1 MNRISDYGLIG
12 DCHSAAL
19 VGRDGSIDWACFPR
33 FDSPSVFARNL
44 DESRGGHLRLAP
56 EFIED
61 VRRAYIEDT
70 NILTTTFE
78 CAGGILELTDC
89 MPVEIPDEPT
99 GSRVRVHHSILR
111 RARCVAGTVELR
123 LSAAPRF
130 EYGSLLPRFTPLS
143 ARSAYVEGG
152 ADAIV
157 INATRP
163 VEVLDTEVRAD
174 WTLGVGDEVWVEATW
189 RRSYARRL
197 RPPSLAKFEIECRRR
212 LEATAAFWLTWIDQ
226 CSYEGVY
233 SRVVRRSALVLKALT
248 YAPSGAMV
256 AAPTTSLP
264 EQIGGGRNWDYRYT
278 WIRDATMALS
288 SLVALGFRHE
298 AEAFRSWLERA
309 TAGRAQN
316 LQIMYGVE
324 GERHLPEMELPNL
337 SGHRNSAPVRIGNAA
352 SMQTQLDA
360 YGQILDA
367 AYLYGKAGGDFSTKN
382 WSFLTRLVESAAA
395 RWHWADHGIWE
406 LRDEPRH
413 FTHSKLHCWVALDR
427 GIRIAQA
434 RGLPAPIE
442 RWERARDEIRDFL
455 MEQAAPDGWFQQA
468 AGFPFADAATLLAP
482 AVGLL
487 PTDHPIA
494 LRTIRE
500 VRAQLEQDGLVYR
513 YRGNDGLAGDEGA
526 FLVCSFWLVDCL
538 IHTGD
543 IGEAQALLERLLTFG
558 GDLGLFP
565 EQVDPVTG
573 EGLGN
578 FPQAFSHMAL
588 VLSCG
593 HLEAAKNGGIR
604 NEGSYAEL
612 AVERLMARRT
622 SASQAAPV
630 AEGP

>member
-1 MNRISDYGLIG
+1 MNKISDYGLIG

-19 VGRDGSIDWACFPR
+19 VGQDGSIDWACFPR

-44 DESRGGHLRLAP
+44 DESRGGHFRIAP
-56 EFIED
+56 EFVED
-61 VRRAYIEDT
+61 ARRAYLQDT

-78 CAGGILELTDC
+78 CSGGVLELTDC
-89 MPVEIPDEPT
+89 MPVETPEEPGGT
-99 GSRVRVHHSILR
+99 RVRVHHSILR
-111 RARCVAGTVELR
+111 RARCTIGTVNVR
-123 LSAAPRF
+123 VSVAPRF

-152 ADAIV
+152 ANAIV
-157 INATRP
+157 LNSTRP
-163 VEVLDTEVRAD
+163 VEVLDTEVVAE
-174 WTLGVGDEVWVEATW
+174 WTLHAGEEVWMEATW
-189 RRSYARRL
+189 SRSYARHPRA
-197 RPPSLAKFEIECRRR
+197 PSLAKFEQECRRR
-212 LEATAAFWLTWIDQ
+212 LEATTAYWRLWIEQ

-233 SRVVRRSALVLKALT
+233 APFVRRSALALKALT

-264 EQIGGGRNWDYRYT
+264 ELIGGGRNWDYRYT

-324 GERHLPEMELPNL
+324 GERHLPEMELPHL
-337 SGHRNSAPVRIGNAA
+337 TGHRNSAPVRIGNAA
-352 SMQTQLDA
+352 AVQTQLDV

-382 WSFLTRLVESAAA
+382 WTFLTRLVESAAA

-455 MEQAAPDGWFQQA
+455 LEQAAPDGWFQQA
-468 AGFPFADAATLLAP
+468 AGYPVADAATLLAP
-482 AVGLL
+482 ALGLV
-487 PTDHPIA
+487 PTDHPLA
-494 LRTIRE
+494 LRTIQE
-500 VRAQLEQDGLVYR
+500 VRAQLEHNGLVYR
-513 YRGNDGLAGDEGA
+513 YKGNDGLEGQEGA

-538 IHTGD
+538 VHTGE

-565 EQVDPVTG
+565 EQVDPATG

-593 HLEAAKNGGIR
+593 HLEAAKHGGVHNG
-604 NEGSYAEL
+604 GSYAEL
-612 AVERLMARRT
+612 AVERLMARRGSK
-622 SASQAAPV
+622 SATVPAQSAP
-630 AEGP
+630 